1 MLHSLYL
8 TRRIVK
14 LSKMEKSEEK
24 DPISFKVLQVFFALT
39 AFASSIFLIISLYF
53 FTISGMFRSSSG
65 RGLIESGLALIFSIG
80 MLKRRKW
87 AWIVN
92 IFSGVVGSLAILF
105 ELSMGKA
112 DYSPLW
118 LVASIGIGIYI
129 YLHRPYY
136 NR

>member
-1 MLHSLYL
+1 
-8 TRRIVK
+8 
-14 LSKMEKSEEK
+14 MEKSGEK
-24 DPISFKVLQVFFALT
+24 DPISFKVLQVFVALT
-39 AFASSIFLIISLYF
+39 AFVSAIMLIISLYF
-53 FTISGMFRSSSG
+53 FTTSGMFRSSSG
-65 RGLIESGLALIFSIG
+65 RGLIESGLALILSIG

-87 AWIVN
+87 AWIAN
-92 IFSGVVGSLAILF
+92 MFSVVVGSLAILF